1 MSLAFLLAA
10 HAPQVSASLCLV
22 FWGIYLYNLST
33 RFQVAQV
40 ICGYRVNVELE
51 STAVYHFPLA
61 LVPANLVYIG
71 KVMLTAVRCQYG
83 LVNIVLD
90 LVTLFVPPW
99 GDTGGGIPQSMTVAT
114 CRPPR

>member
-1 MSLAFLLAA
+1 MFLL
-10 HAPQVSASLCLV
+10 HPSL
-22 FWGIYLYNLST
+22 
-33 RFQVAQV
+33 QVAQV

-51 STAVYHFPLA
+51 STAVYHFPLES

-90 LVTLFVPPW
+90 L
-99 GDTGGGIPQSMTVAT
+99 
-114 CRPPR
+114 CH